1 MKLSNRAK
9 VPGTLLVLG
18 MGLLLCSAIPGGRLA
33 FAQTA
38 AEHEAKSGP
47 IDEYDRVTQLWYYQ
61 RFATSGWQRGMEIY
75 FMKCRKCHNDYAI
88 KSAKPGDPATGP
100 TLRGLFERPRLLNG
114 ASLTEENVKALIRA
128 GGRGKPAYYPSVL
141 SDKDLDDL
149 VAYLRGHCCWDEMN
163 PPANP
168 RYRVQ

>member
-1 MKLSNRAK
+1 MKLLNRVK
-9 VPGTLLVLG
+9 VTGTLLVLG
-18 MGLLLCSAIPGGRLA
+18 LGVLLGSGNPGGSLA
-33 FAQTA
+33 LAQTA
-38 AEHEAKSGP
+38 AQHEEKAGS